1 MTMFSG
7 IRLWIIDNFK
17 IANVELYNAI
27 HHHQSQTNYRAVV
40 AVGVIIGIGS
50 LLNVSIAERID
61 TKIHNKARIELEN
74 NKHKDGGLEKLA
86 DHDYKYRS
94 IKLKASSRFW
104 TAVAIICTALGYIIK
119 PD

>member
-61 TKIHNKARIELEN
+61 TKIHKKARIELE
-74 NKHKDGGLEKLA
+74 KDKSEKGLEKLA
-86 DHDYKYRS
+86 DHDHKYRS

-104 TAVAIICTALGYIIK
+104 TAVAILFTALGYILK